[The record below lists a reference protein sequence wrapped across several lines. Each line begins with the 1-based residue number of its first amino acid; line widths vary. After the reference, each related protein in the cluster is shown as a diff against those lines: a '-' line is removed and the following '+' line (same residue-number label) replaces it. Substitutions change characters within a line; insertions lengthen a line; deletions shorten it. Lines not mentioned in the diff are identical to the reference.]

1 MSTMSKIFFENIKWE
16 LTIFCWLSGLFCGSI
31 FFCFDDT
38 QHFFFVKQLRRSLYF
53 SIEYPECNWK
63 NSGLGVDSTPTWQ
76 CAAPGPQMQV
86 HDFLHGTQASQAVLR
101 TAPRATPRTQAAAAM
116 LGQQPDGRVHS
127 FLRCATSRRGVE
139 ARRCF
144 LPSVGFHD
152 SQARNS
158 HGPMMHVKQTNPGL
172 SKDII

>member
-1 MSTMSKIFFENIKWE
+1 MGTYDFLLAVRTFLWQYFFFASMIRST
-16 LTIFCWLSGLFCGSI
+16 
-31 FFCFDDT
+31 
-38 QHFFFVKQLRRSLYF
+38 FFFVKQLRRSLYF

-86 HDFLHGTQASQAVLR
+86 HDFLHGTQASKAVLR
-101 TAPRATPRTQAAAAM
+101 TAPRTQAAAAM
-116 LGQQPDGRVHS
+116 LEQQPDGRVHS

-172 SKDII
+172 SNDVT